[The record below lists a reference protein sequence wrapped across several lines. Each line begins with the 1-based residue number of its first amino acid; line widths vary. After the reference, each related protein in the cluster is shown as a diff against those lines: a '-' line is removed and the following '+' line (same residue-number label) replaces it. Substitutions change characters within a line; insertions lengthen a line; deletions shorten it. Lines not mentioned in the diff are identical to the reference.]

1 MVRVSQMVPMAD
13 PITDIFNRDWAS
25 IGGWSLFFSVAILIV
40 VGAFREWW
48 VPGPRHRRTEQLLEK
63 SVETVSD
70 LTVQNGQLITA
81 NEITKHFFEETTPK
95 RHTGPDEGGGA
106 A

>member
-1 MVRVSQMVPMAD
+1 MIHVVPMAD
-13 PITDIFNRDWAS
+13 PITDILSRDWAS
-25 IGGWSLFFSVAILIV
+25 IGGWSLFFSLAILIV

-63 SVETVSD
+63 SVDTVTD
-70 LTVQNGQLITA
+70 LTKQNGQLITA

-95 RHTGPDEGGGA
+95 RHTVPDEGGGTG
-106 A
+106 